1 MITTIIFCF
10 LLIALVLCVMIV
22 MIMQMHRDEPLP
34 DPFANLTQQFFTEEE
49 ETQVPVTEAETE
61 PVTKKAVAET
71 ETETETETEKKLVLS
86 EEDIYTFMQGP
97 KAWTTG
103 TDWGGSWCDVELY
116 DQKFSVFGCGHCCL
130 ANIYSTLTDG
140 DCSPLDMFYY
150 AKEVSGYR
158 PMSYYGSI
166 DWPYM
171 KQTLRK
177 VGIHTKLKQKDKT
190 YKKFQ
195 EEIKNSI
202 TATVLV
208 CSDYDTTYWQGVE
221 GHYVNVWLYDEKD
234 DTVFLADSGNPDHN
248 RQRIPLKYV
257 YDAMKLSNRYQYML
271 VTSVDEDGNQWG
283 HNGVE
288 IKWNVPDY
296 YQGIRYEFE
305 ETTE

>member
-1 MITTIIFCF
+1 MITTIVFCF
-10 LLIALVLCVMIV
+10 LLIALVLSILIV
-22 MIMQMHRDEPLP
+22 MIIQMHRDEPLP

-49 ETQVPVTEAETE
+49 TNVPDTEAESEPVTET
-61 PVTKKAVAET
+61 VISET
-71 ETETETETEKKLVLS
+71 ETETESETEKKLVLS
-86 EEDIYTFMQGP
+86 ETDIYTFMQGP
-97 KAWTTG
+97 KAWTTK

-130 ANIYSTLTDG
+130 ANIYSTLTDC

-171 KQTLRK
+171 KQTLKK
-177 VGIHTKLKQKDKT
+177 VGIHTRLKQKDKT
-190 YKKFQ
+190 YKQFQ

-202 TATVLV
+202 TATVLI

-221 GHYVNVWLYDEKD
+221 GHYVNVWLYDEED

-257 YDAMKLSNRYQYML
+257 YDAMKTSNRYQYML
-271 VTSVDEDGNQWG
+271 VTSVDKDGNQWG

-288 IKWNVPDY
+288 MKWNVPDY
-296 YQGIRYEFE
+296 YRGIRYEFE